1 MLMNAHTNM
10 KTADPKTCL
19 PISQVSFPMP
29 FDIGLEYSTPARGHW
44 TIVHTGLALPEAH
57 LIYVCPQGCLRG
69 VVLSA
74 AELGVSDR
82 FSTIEVA
89 EENVLQGDLEDQ
101 IIDGVNHI
109 IDELPNT
116 PPAIE
121 LFTSCIHQFLG
132 LDLHMV
138 FGTLRADHP
147 EIQFTDCYMNPIM
160 RKGKWNP
167 NQKMRRQLYT
177 LLKKTTERDDHAV
190 NFVGDDFAIDH
201 SSELYQL
208 LAQNHY
214 TVREVATCQ
223 TYADYQEMAKSV
235 VAITRQSPAMAAGK
249 LMKVRYG
256 QEHLHLP
263 YTYNYDEI
271 EQNLQTLADALH
283 LDYQP
288 DLALRAQ
295 TDAALAH
302 AYALIGDTPIYIDS
316 SFSPRIL
323 GLARVLLAHGFNVTD
338 LYVDGF
344 DEYDQDDLKALQ
356 ASTPELRVHPS
367 VDPGMRMI
375 DRSTDDKVLAI
386 GQKAAYFT
394 NSPYF
399 VNIVQGAGFDG
410 FDGLQ
415 KIAALMEDAYQTPK
429 DVESV
434 IQVKALGWGCN
445 CL

>member
-1 MLMNAHTNM
+1 M
-10 KTADPKTCL
+10 
-19 PISQVSFPMP
+19 
-29 FDIGLEYSTPARGHW
+29 
-44 TIVHTGLALPEAH
+44 
-57 LIYVCPQGCLRG
+57 
-69 VVLSA
+69 
-74 AELGVSDR
+74 
-82 FSTIEVA
+82 
-89 EENVLQGDLEDQ
+89 
-101 IIDGVNHI
+101 
-109 IDELPNT
+109 
-116 PPAIE
+116 
-121 LFTSCIHQFLG
+121 
-132 LDLHMV
+132 
-138 FGTLRADHP
+138 
-147 EIQFTDCYMNPIM
+147 
-160 RKGKWNP
+160 
-167 NQKMRRQLYT
+167 
-177 LLKKTTERDDHAV
+177 

-201 SSELYQL
+201 SGELYQL
-208 LAQNHY
+208 LAQNNY
-214 TVREVATCQ
+214 KVREVATCK

-235 VAITRQSPAMAAGK
+235 VSISRQSPAMAAGK

-288 DLALRAQ
+288 DPALRDK

-302 AYALIGDTPIYIDS
+302 AYQIIGDTPIYIDS

-356 ASTPELRVHPS
+356 QSTPDLRVHPS

-375 DRSTDDKVLAI
+375 DRSTDGKVLAI

-415 KIAALMEDAYQTPK
+415 KITQLMEEAYQTPK

-434 IQVKALGWGCN
+434 IQVKALGWGCS